1 MDPKIATCCYCG
13 TRAALVMD
21 KSHHELVCSSCGAPL
36 HNLKRMRTDAV
47 EGHPYAPSHMTG
59 PARPA
64 THPYGAVD
72 HRKPPK
78 GDYSRKRKKSKK
90 RKSLGRKIFKE
101 AFDLIEDIFD

>member
-13 TRAALVMD
+13 ARAALVLN
-21 KSHHELVCSSCGAPL
+21 KSRHELVCSSCGAPL
-36 HNLKRMRTDAV
+36 HNLKRMRMDAV
-47 EGHPYAPSHMTG
+47 VDHPVAAPQGVG

-64 THPYGAVD
+64 TKPGGAVD

-90 RKSLGRKIFKE
+90 RKSLSRKFFKE